1 MFYINI
7 INKQQINIM
16 PLTQLNFLPG
26 IDTENTETGAEG
38 RWSNCDKVRFRKGLP
53 QKIGGWEKFS
63 QDYYVGV
70 ARVIHQWLDNTG
82 IRYEGLGT
90 DRKVYV
96 YRSGDN
102 ADITPIRQSNTL
114 TSVFNTT
121 ANSQTITV
129 NHASHGAAV
138 GDFITITNCAPTSI
152 GGIANS
158 SIDAQYEVLSITNA
172 DAYTISSNDSASS
185 NVTTTGNCDIEYQ
198 LSIGPDKQTFGFGWG
213 TGTWNLGTWSTP
225 RSSSNVTLDMRQ
237 WSMNNWGEDLIF
249 TARDGSTYLWNTS
262 DGLSANPASV
272 IANAPTASTLSV
284 VSTETRHL
292 ILMGTETTIG
302 DASTQDKMFI
312 RFSDQENFNSF
323 VANATNSAGSQRIAG
338 GSEIR
343 CAKPAKGTI
352 LIWTDT
358 TMHSM
363 SFIGAPF
370 IFGFRQL
377 GNDCGSVGLNAAI
390 VIDDVAYWM
399 SDGQFFRYAGAVQEI
414 PCSVLNYVFNDI
426 NKTQYGQVYAGQTSN
441 FSEVIWY
448 YCSSNSDQIDRYVIY
463 NYLENTWYFGN
474 LARSTYQ
481 DNGVELNPLGTEF
494 FEDSVANTYTQINGL
509 TKGRSL
515 IYRHESGV
523 DADGQVLSSFIQSG
537 DGDIA
542 DGETFSFINKVIPDF
557 QNMTGNAI
565 ITLKVRD
572 YPNDTKTS
580 GEAITVNNTTRFF
593 NTRIRGRQS
602 SVRIENNAIG
612 DSWRFGTLRVNIRP
626 DGKR

>member
-1 MFYINI
+1 
-7 INKQQINIM
+7 M

-38 RWSNCDKVRFRKGLP
+38 RWSNCDKIRFRKGLP

-70 ARVIHQWLDNTG
+70 GRALHQWLDNTG

-102 ADITPIRQSNTL
+102 ADITPIRQSNAL

-121 ANSQTITV
+121 SGSSNVIV
-129 NHASHGAAV
+129 NHSTHGAQL
-138 GDFITITNCAPTSI
+138 GDFITISNVAPTSI
-152 GGIANS
+152 GGISNS
-158 SIDAQYEVLSITNA
+158 SLDAQYEIIEITNA
-172 DAYTISSNDSASS
+172 DAYTIQSSGTANAS
-185 NVTTTGNCDIEYQ
+185 VTTTGNCDISYQ

-213 TGTWNLGTWSTP
+213 TGTWNLSTWSTP
-225 RSSSNVTLDMRQ
+225 RSTSNVTLDMRQ
-237 WSMNNWGEDLIF
+237 WSMNNWGEDLII
-249 TARDGSTYLWNTS
+249 TQRDGKTYLWNTS
-262 DGLSANPASV
+262 DGMSNNPATV

-292 ILMGTETTIG
+292 ICMGTETTIG
-302 DASTQDKMFI
+302 DNGTQDKMFI

-323 VANATNSAGSQRIAG
+323 TANATNSAGSQRIAG

-343 CAKPAKGTI
+343 CARPAKGTI

-363 SFIGAPF
+363 SFIGPPF

-390 VIDDVAYWM
+390 VVDDIAYWM

-414 PCSVLNYVFNDI
+414 PCSVLNYVFDDI
-426 NKTQYGQVYAGQTSN
+426 NKTQYAQVYAGQTSN
-441 FSEVIWY
+441 FSEIIWY

-463 NYLENTWYFGN
+463 NYLENSWYFGN

-481 DNGVELNPLGTEF
+481 DNGVELNPLATEYF
-494 FEDSVANTYTQINGL
+494 ANNTSNTYVQINGL
-509 TKGRSL
+509 TAGRSL
-515 IYRHESGV
+515 IYRHEEGV
-523 DADGQVLSSFIQSG
+523 DADGSALASFIQSG

-557 QNMTGNAI
+557 QNMEGNAI
-565 ITLKVRD
+565 ITLKTRD
-572 YPNDTKTS
+572 YPNDTRTS
-580 GEAITVNNTTRFF
+580 GEAITVNNATRFY
-593 NTRIRGRQS
+593 NTRTRGRQS
-602 SVRIENNAIG
+602 SLRIENTDIG
-612 DSWRFGTLRVNIRP
+612 DNWRFGTIRINIRP